1 MNFYL
6 KIRKFLYVFIFLF
19 SIGFAFQNCAKKDGS
34 LFSNSE
40 LEQVES
46 TEPENTNQNE
56 FIPGSTKEGSVV
68 SGPANQ
74 CHRSNEVN
82 MVSDR

>member
-1 MNFYL
+1 M
-6 KIRKFLYVFIFLF
+6 FLLT
-19 SIGFAFQNCAKKDGS
+19 IGIAFQNSAKKDGS
-34 LFSNSE
+34 LFSNTE
-40 LEQVES
+40 QEQVVS